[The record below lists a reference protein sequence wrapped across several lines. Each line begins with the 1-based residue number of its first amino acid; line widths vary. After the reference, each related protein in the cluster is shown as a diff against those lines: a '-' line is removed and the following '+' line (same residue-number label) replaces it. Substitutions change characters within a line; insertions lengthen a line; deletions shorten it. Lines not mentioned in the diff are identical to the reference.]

1 MAFIARQGKNGGLEV
16 QGLEAFIEKKFS
28 ELKKALGLSAAPVKK
43 KAARKA
49 SATGKPKDVTGQLLD
64 ALQAHAKGAA
74 LAKAGKK
81 PDQLLRSLVPLYLAR
96 GKDLEVSS
104 GATSKFWARHGVRF
118 AAPNAAKA
126 LREHKGHSTRS
137 KKGPAITPR
146 GVAYVEAALAGK
158 QPRR

>member
-1 MAFIARQGKNGGLEV
+1 MSFSARQGKNGGLEV
-16 QGLEAFIEKKFS
+16 HGLEAFIEKKFS
-28 ELKKALGLSAAPVKK
+28 ELKRALGLERPAK
-43 KAARKA
+43 KAKKA
-49 SATGKPKDVTGQLLD
+49 SSAEAPKDVAGQLQS
-64 ALQAHAKGAA
+64 ALEAHARGQA

-81 PDQLLRSLVPLYLAR
+81 KDQLLRSLVPLYLAR
-96 GKDLEVSS
+96 GTDLEVSS
-104 GATSKFWARHGVRF
+104 GATSKFWAQHGVRF